1 MAAKAV
7 ATAVTALR
15 RRVRIV
21 MDWPLDAVENRFVA
35 IMERK

>member
-7 ATAVTALR
+7 ATAVAAFM
-15 RRVRIV
+15 RRVRVV